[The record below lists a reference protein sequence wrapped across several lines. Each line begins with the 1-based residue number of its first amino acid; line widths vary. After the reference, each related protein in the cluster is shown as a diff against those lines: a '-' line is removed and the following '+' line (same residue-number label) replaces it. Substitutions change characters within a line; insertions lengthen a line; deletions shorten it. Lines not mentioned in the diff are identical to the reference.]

1 MQWVFYDFIADE
13 KVRMIGVEVA
23 DLGLHSQQH
32 IATISSRIATI
43 SSRSPIGEYC
53 MEPKLFSY
61 KIVMVRL

>member
-32 IATISSRIATI
+32 IATISSR
-43 SSRSPIGEYC
+43 SPIWRVLYGA
-53 MEPKLFSY
+53 KTFLLQDSNG
-61 KIVMVRL
+61 